1 MLNSDI
7 QGFCPAELAGKYLR
21 GWKHMLFVLCLALF
35 SCNGLPSGTAYHCNF
50 NCSKEAINT
59 CFTRNGIMAKKHIA
73 MNELVENF
81 SEKGVAKFVFGPPSN
96 CAQCVGVQL
105 Y

>member
-1 MLNSDI
+1 VLNSDI

-35 SCNGLPSGTAYHCNF
+35 SCNGFPSGTAYHFNF
-50 NCSKEAINT
+50 NRSKEAINT
-59 CFTRNGIMAKKHIA
+59 CFARHGIMPKKHIA
-73 MNELVENF
+73 MNEMLEIF